1 MTDTIADMLT
11 RIRNAQMV
19 NHRTVEIPYSNV
31 KFEVAKQLKSKKFI
45 SAVEKIE
52 EGKFPVIRIV
62 LIKDRIKG
70 IQRVSS
76 PGQRIYKGANELDTR
91 FKNGRGVVIVSTSKG
106 ILDSREARQRKLGGE
121 VVCRVW

>member
-19 NHRTVEIPYSNV
+19 NHRTVDIPYSNI

-45 SAVEKIE
+45 SSVEKIDDE
-52 EGKFPVIRIV
+52 KFSVLRVV

-70 IQRVSS
+70 IERVSK
-76 PGQRIYKGANELDTR
+76 PGQRIYKGANALDTR

-106 ILDSREARQRKLGGE
+106 VLDSKEAQQRKLGGE
-121 VVCRVW
+121 VLCRIW